1 MNNGIADMIAAMS
14 RANSPRGDGCELI
27 YATWLG
33 DRLRVD
39 SLPID
44 IPAEMVDIDTSLL
57 EHSIFVSMET
67 TAPRTECGTI
77 CMKEQEMKIAA
88 RLKAGDKVFAIKMR
102 GGERYA
108 VVGIYCSAV

>member
-14 RANSPRGDGCELI
+14 RANSPRGEGCELI

-57 EHSIFVSMET
+57 EHSVIVSIET
-67 TAPRTECGTI
+67 AAPRTECGTI
-77 CMKEQEMKIAA
+77 TIKQQEMKIAA

-108 VVGIYCSAV
+108 VIGIYCSAM